1 LIHTKGYMGKN
12 YLSTKKDYVEKVTTV
27 VVTYNPDISR
37 LEALLDSLSLFRSV
51 QLTDNNSDNIDE
63 IKQLCSIYEN
73 IHPCFLPSN
82 VGLAEAQNKAVEQI
96 EGDVSSDDFILLLD
110 QDSVPLDDCIEV
122 LFQHANSLIAG
133 GVRLGVI
140 GPALSD
146 SYSDSRFGFIKN
158 GRRRYKQ
165 SSKNHTFECD
175 GINSSG
181 SLIPLAVWRELKGN
195 NSELFIDH
203 VETDW
208 CFRVI
213 AVGYVCYGT
222 FDALLSHSMG
232 ESTIKYWLFGQ
243 KSMPDRTPKRHYY
256 LFRNSMHLQK
266 QKYVPR
272 LWKLAN
278 IVKLLFTVCYFSL
291 FSQQKVDHFKNMWVG
306 LLDGFRGHLGID
318 NRYLK

>member
-1 LIHTKGYMGKN
+1 MAS
-12 YLSTKKDYVEKVTTV
+12 YLESVIPII
-27 VVTYNPDISR
+27 VTYNPNHEI
-37 LEALLDSLSLFRSV
+37 LGGLLDSLSAFKSV
-51 QLTDNNSDNIDE
+51 KLVDNGSSNSNIINDLPL
-63 IKQLCSIYEN
+63 KYAN
-73 IHPCFLPSN
+73 IQVSLLSTNC
-82 VGLAEAQNKAVEQI
+82 GLAEAQNKAVNLI
-96 EGDVSSDDFILLLD
+96 EDEIPESVFILLFD

-122 LFQHANSLIAG
+122 LYQHANSLIEG

-158 GRRRYKQ
+158 GKRRYKQ
-165 SSKNHTFECD
+165 VSKNHTFECD

-181 SLIPLAVWRELKGN
+181 SLIPLAVWQELNGN

-213 AVGYVCYGT
+213 AAGYVCYGT

-243 KSMPDRTPKRHYY
+243 KSMPDRAPKRHYY
-256 LFRNSMHLQK
+256 LFRNSMFLQK

-272 LWKLAN
+272 VWKLAN

-291 FSQQKVDHFKNMWVG
+291 FSQQKVNHFKNMWIG
-306 LLDGFRGHLGID
+306 LSDGLRGRLGID
-318 NRYLK
+318 SRS

>member
-1 LIHTKGYMGKN
+1 MRKTYN
-12 YLSTKKDYVEKVTTV
+12 
-27 VVTYNPDISR
+27 VVTPIVVTFNADIKR
-37 LEALLDSLSLFRSV
+37 LTELFHSLILFDNV
-51 QLTDNNSDNIDE
+51 QLVDNNSENIDE
-63 IKQLCSIYEN
+63 LKSLCSKYEN
-73 IHPCFLPSN
+73 IKASFLSSN
-82 VGLAEAQNKAVEQI
+82 VGLAEAQNKAVEQV
-96 EGDVSSDDFILLLD
+96 EGDVTDDKFILLLD
-110 QDSVPLDDCIEV
+110 QDSVPLDDCIDT
-122 LFQHANSLIAG
+122 LHQYATSLIAG

-165 SSKNHTFECD
+165 ASKNHTFECD

-181 SLIPLAVWRELKGN
+181 SLIPLAVWQELKGN
-195 NSELFIDH
+195 NSDLFIDH

-213 AVGYVCYGT
+213 AAGYVCYGT

-232 ESTIKYWLFGQ
+232 ESTIQYWLFGQ
-243 KSMPDRTPKRHYY
+243 KSMPDRAPKRHYY
-256 LFRNSMHLQK
+256 LFRNSMYLQK

-278 IVKLLFTVCYFSL
+278 IVRLLFTVCYFSL
-291 FSQQKVDHFKNMWVG
+291 FSQQKVNHFTNMWVG
-306 LLDGFRGHLGID
+306 LSDGLKGRLGVD
-318 NRYLK
+318 RRS

>member
-1 LIHTKGYMGKN
+1 MEKKN
-12 YLSTKKDYVEKVTTV
+12 LSTNEDYVEKVIPI
-27 VVTYNPDISR
+27 VVTYNPDMNR
-37 LEALLDSLSLFRSV
+37 LAALFNSLSLFEVV
-51 QLTDNNSDNIDE
+51 QLVDNNSDNIDE
-63 IKQLCSIYEN
+63 IKLLCSKYEN
-73 IHPCFLPSN
+73 IKPCFLASN
-82 VGLAEAQNKAVEQI
+82 VGLAEAQNKAVERL
-96 EGDVSSDDFILLLD
+96 GNNVSNDKFILLLD

-122 LFQHANSLIAG
+122 LHQYATSLIAG

-165 SSKNHTFECD
+165 TSKNHTFECD

-181 SLIPLAVWRELKGN
+181 SLIPLAVWQELNGN

-213 AVGYVCYGT
+213 AAGYVCYGT

-243 KSMPDRTPKRHYY
+243 KSMPDRAPKRHYY
-256 LFRNSMHLQK
+256 LFRNSMFLQK

-272 LWKLAN
+272 VWKLAN

-291 FSQQKVDHFKNMWVG
+291 FSQQKVNHFKNMWIG
-306 LLDGFRGHLGID
+306 LSDGLRGRLGID
-318 NRYLK
+318 SRS